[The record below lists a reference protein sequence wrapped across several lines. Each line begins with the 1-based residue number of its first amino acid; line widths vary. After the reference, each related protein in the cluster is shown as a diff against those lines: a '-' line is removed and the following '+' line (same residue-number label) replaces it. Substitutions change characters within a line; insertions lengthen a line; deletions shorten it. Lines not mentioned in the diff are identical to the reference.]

1 MQGDKAVIAQLNA
14 QLKNELTAINQYFL
28 HARMLRHWGLG
39 RLGKHEYD
47 ESIEE
52 MKHADRLVARILLLE
67 GLPNLQDIGKLM
79 IGQDVPEILK
89 GDLALERGSH
99 KTLTAAIA
107 VCEQAPDFVS
117 REILVDILDDTE
129 EHIDY
134 LETQL
139 ELVGKVVC
147 RTICSRR
154 WKRQASPRSVLR
166 SCDRRRA
173 MKPDETA
180 SEVENLDTLSAAS
193 QSPQG
198 RRVIRSEELFG
209 LNREVRIRHQGDLYV
224 LRLTKLGKLLLNK

>member
-52 MKHADRLVARILLLE
+52 MKHADRLIARILLLE
-67 GLPNLQDIGKLM
+67 GLPNLQDLGKLM
-79 IGQDVPEILK
+79 IGEDVPEILK

-107 VCEQAPDFVS
+107 VCEQAQDFVS

-139 ELVGKVVC
+139 ELVGKVGLQNYLQ
-147 RTICSRR
+147 S
-154 WKRQASPRSVLR
+154 Q
-166 SCDRRRA
+166 
-173 MKPDETA
+173 METP
-180 SEVENLDTLSAAS
+180 S
-193 QSPQG
+193 
-198 RRVIRSEELFG
+198 
-209 LNREVRIRHQGDLYV
+209 
-224 LRLTKLGKLLLNK
+224 